1 MTEEEISR
9 FALQLSEAERIRALM
24 AQDADSK
31 DGVPLGRGPVGHGAG
46 GGAAACLY
54 GSLRRLRAGPPVRAA
69 RERVLQGRSIYPT
82 VKKGTL
88 SETPSAGSTHLP
100 A

>member
-31 DGVPLGRGPVGHGAG
+31 DGVPLATELAEEPQPV
-46 GGAAACLY
+46 
-54 GSLRRLRAGPPVRAA
+54 STVVSAA
-69 RERVLQGRSIYPT
+69 REPIHR
-82 VKKGTL
+82 
-88 SETPSAGSTHLP
+88 
-100 A
+100 

>member
-31 DGVPLGRGPVGHGAG
+31 
-46 GGAAACLY
+46 
-54 GSLRRLRAGPPVRAA
+54 
-69 RERVLQGRSIYPT
+69 T
-82 VKKGTL
+82 VD
-88 SETPSAGSTHLP
+88 A
-100 A
+100 